1 VICQFIDARK
11 ARFGVAPICRALTA
25 HGVQIAPRTYWAH
38 CSRPLSKRALWD
50 TAVTEILAGIY
61 EPGLRG
67 RKPPE
72 SLYGSLKMW
81 AYLQRH
87 GIPVAK
93 CTVER
98 LMHANGWRGTTRA
111 RTDRTTVPR
120 PGDQRAPDLVN
131 RQFTAAAPDLL
142 HVADFTYV
150 PLDGGGFGYTA
161 LVIDAFAGLITG
173 WECSL
178 SKETA
183 FVERAIR
190 QAAALRRRQGRPL
203 AGGTIHHSDAG
214 SQYTS
219 VRFGETLQ
227 LAGMIPSI
235 GTVGDA
241 YDNALAETTMGLY
254 KTECTRGDSPFRT
267 GPVTSLADLED
278 ITSAWV
284 HWYNTSRLMHRLGR
298 RPPAEAEADYHYAHH
313 RDGHP
318 AVHT

>member
-1 VICQFIDARK
+1 M
-11 ARFGVAPICRALTA
+11 PICRALSE
-25 HGVQIAPRTYWAH
+25 HGVQIAPRTYWARR
-38 CSRPLSKRALWD
+38 SRPSRRALWD
-50 TAVTEILAGIY
+50 TTITEVLAGIY
-61 EPGLRG
+61 EPDERG
-67 RKPPE
+67 RRPPE
-72 SLYGSLKMW
+72 ALYGSLKMW
-81 AYLQRH
+81 AHLQRQ
-87 GIPVAK
+87 GIPVAR

-98 LMHANGWRGTTRA
+98 LMRASGWRGTTRA

-120 PGDQRAPDLVN
+120 AGDARAPDLVN
-131 RQFTAAAPDLL
+131 RQFTAGPDLL

-161 LVIDAFAGLITG
+161 LVIDAFAGLVTG

-190 QAAALRRRQGRPL
+190 QATALRRRQGRPL
-203 AGGTIHHSDAG
+203 TGGTIHHSDAG

-219 VRFGETLQ
+219 VRFAETLQ

-254 KTECTRGDSPFRT
+254 KTECVRSDSPFRT
-267 GPVTSLADLED
+267 GPLRTLADLEE
-278 ITSAWV
+278 A
-284 HWYNTSRLMHRLGR
+284 HLRLDPLVQHQQAHAPPRPRL
-298 RPPAEAEADYHYAHH
+298 PAEAEADYWDALSTSNTAG
-313 RDGHP
+313 RKP
-318 AVHT
+318 